1 MADNFG
7 LKIGLEGEKEFKKA
21 LSEINQS
28 FKVLG
33 SEMKVVT
40 SQFDKNDKSVE
51 ALTARNEVLNKEIEA
66 QKKKMETLRAAL
78 SNAAESFGENDRRTQ
93 NWQIQLNNATAALN
107 DMERELEQNE
117 SAIDELGDEMQQA
130 GKQADNFGDEIEG
143 AAKDAD
149 GASSKLEKV
158 GSVVKGLG
166 VAIGASVAAAGAA
179 LAGLTKSFLDLAES
193 TREYREDQ
201 AKLDAAFTTAGFT
214 AEQSGAAYTDFYS
227 ILGEEDRS
235 VEAVNHL
242 AKLCETEE
250 ELAQWTDIAAGV
262 WATFGDSLPIEG
274 LTEAANET
282 AKTGQLTGVL
292 ADALNWAGL
301 SEDEFQASLDACN
314 SEQERA
320 ALITETLNGL
330 YDEAA
335 ENYKELNGDV
345 MDARR
350 AQAELTDAYAQLGAI
365 AEPIMT
371 TLKFMA
377 ADVLTEMVPFVA
389 LMGEGLQGVLEGTAG
404 SAEKFAEGMKGI
416 VDVLLTQVS
425 TIVPLIGESILA
437 SLPTLLE
444 AGVDIIV
451 TLLDGIVAALPSLA
465 EAAVMIVL
473 ELVNGL
479 LSLLPQLAETAMQVI
494 ATLASGIAT
503 ALPELIPTIV
513 QILTTVVQTLI
524 ENLPLILDAALQLI
538 MGLAQ
543 GLLTA
548 IPVLIETLPSIILAI
563 VDFVLGAI
571 PQIIDAGIQL
581 LTSLVSALPE
591 IITAIVEA
599 IPQIIDGIITA
610 VLDSI
615 PQLIQAGIDL
625 LVSLIQ
631 ALPEI
636 ITTIVAAIPEIIGS
650 IVNAIVNNI
659 PQIVMAGVELL
670 TSLIANL
677 PTIIVEIVKAVPQ
690 ILTGLVSAFGEGVS
704 QLASVGANL
713 VRGLWQGIQSL
724 AGWLWD
730 KVSGWISS
738 IWDGICDFFGIHSPS
753 AEMAWI
759 GEMMVKGLGNGF
771 DDEMG
776 SVGDEMVDAVA
787 EAGALTGEAILEA
800 VRTGLMKNLTL
811 LEEPIAALITLIGEE
826 FVEFMPNIL
835 SAALNFNEWLAQAIA
850 QNSDETVIAQLK
862 QLITAICRLFAAVR
876 SDFISIGQAIM
887 EGIGYGIRSRS
898 TWLNNLISSYIRSMM
913 ARVESMLGIHSPS
926 KVFAEIGGYMAEGM
940 GVGFT
945 STMNSVREQ
954 MEDSIPTAF
963 DVSTQDHTAT
973 LVNGLV
979 GGLSSVLGNSG
990 KQVITLQVN
999 LDSRTIAQTVFDPLK
1014 NVATQRGVSYG

>member
-1 MADNFG
+1 MADDFG

-33 SEMKVVT
+33 SEMKVVQ
-40 SQFDKNDKSVE
+40 SQFDKNDSSVE
-51 ALTARNEVLNKEIEA
+51 ALTARNKVLNKEIEA
-66 QKKKMETLRAAL
+66 QKQKIETLRSAL
-78 SNAAESFGENDRRTQ
+78 ASASESFGENDRRTQ

-107 DMERELEQNE
+107 NMERELEQNE
-117 SAIDELGDEMQQA
+117 KAIDELGDEMQQA
-130 GKQADNFGDEIEG
+130 ARQADNFGDEMEG

-149 GASSKLEKV
+149 DASSKLDKV

-214 AEQSGAAYTDFYS
+214 AEQAGNAYTDFYS

-250 ELAQWTDIAAGV
+250 ELTQWTDIAAGV

-282 AKTGQLTGVL
+282 AKTGQLTGTL
-292 ADALNWAGL
+292 ADALNWAGT

-320 ALITETLNGL
+320 ALITKTLNGL
-330 YDEAA
+330 YEDAA

-377 ADVLTEMVPFVA
+377 ADVLNEMIPFVA
-389 LMGEGLQGVLEGTAG
+389 MMGEGLQGVLEGTAG
-404 SAEKFAEGMKGI
+404 SAETFEEGMRGI
-416 VDVLLTQVS
+416 VDVLLTQLS
-425 TIVPLIGESILA
+425 TIIPMIGQAILT
-437 SLPTLLE
+437 SLPTLLQ

-451 TLLDGIVAALPSLA
+451 TLLDGIVSALPTLA

-479 LSLLPQLAETAMQVI
+479 LSLLPQLAEAAMQVI

-503 ALPELIPTIV
+503 ALPELIPTIIE
-513 QILTTVVQTLI
+513 ILTTVVQTLI

-543 GLLTA
+543 GLLAA
-548 IPVLIETLPSIILAI
+548 IPVLIEALPSIILAI
-563 VDFVLGAI
+563 VEFVIGAI

-591 IITAIVEA
+591 IIVAIVEA
-599 IPQIIDGIITA
+599 IPQIIEGIITA
-610 VLDSI
+610 VLGSI
-615 PQLIQAGIDL
+615 PQIIQAGIDL
-625 LVSLIQ
+625 LVALIQ

-650 IVNAIVNNI
+650 VVNALIGSI
-659 PQIVMAGVELL
+659 PQIVQAGVTLFV
-670 TSLIANL
+670 SLIKNL

-690 ILTGLVSAFGEGVS
+690 ILSGLVSAFGKGVS

-713 VRGLWQGIQSL
+713 VKGLWQGIQSL

-753 AEMAWI
+753 DEMAWI
-759 GEMMVKGLGNGF
+759 GEMLVEGLAGSINTNGK
-771 DDEMG
+771 
-776 SVGDEMVDAVA
+776 DAVA
-787 EAGALTGEAILEA
+787 AAEGMSKDINDVMHSLADDMTTALPTDFSVNGTVNRNDTVSGAGIGAGAL
-800 VRTGLMKNLTL
+800 
-811 LEEPIAALITLIGEE
+811 ITIQQ
-826 FVEFMPNIL
+826 MI
-835 SAALNFNEWLAQAIA
+835 
-850 QNSDETVIAQLK
+850 
-862 QLITAICRLFAAVR
+862 VR
-876 SDFISIGQAIM
+876 SEEDIRKISQ
-887 EGIGYGIRSRS
+887 ELY
-898 TWLNNLISSYIRSMM
+898 NLIQSGSR
-913 ARVESMLGIHSPS
+913 AQGH
-926 KVFAEIGGYMAEGM
+926 
-940 GVGFT
+940 FT
-945 STMNSVREQ
+945 
-954 MEDSIPTAF
+954 TA
-963 DVSTQDHTAT
+963 
-973 LVNGLV
+973 
-979 GGLSSVLGNSG
+979 
-990 KQVITLQVN
+990 
-999 LDSRTIAQTVFDPLK
+999 
-1014 NVATQRGVSYG
+1014 